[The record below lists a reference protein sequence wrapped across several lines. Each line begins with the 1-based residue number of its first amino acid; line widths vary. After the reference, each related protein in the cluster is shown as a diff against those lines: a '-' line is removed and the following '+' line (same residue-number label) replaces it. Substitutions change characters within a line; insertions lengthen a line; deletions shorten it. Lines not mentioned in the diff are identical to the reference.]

1 MERPP
6 SVATDPL
13 AHRHGQWL
21 RWLRL
26 LAGFTSAQLVIQLLG
41 FLSGILIVR
50 YLSKPDYA
58 WFTIANTLVATMGML
73 ADSGISGA
81 LSAVGGTVWQD
92 DARFGSLIRTALTLR
107 RRLAF
112 VAVLVVTPVFVWML
126 VKNHA
131 PAATIAVVVP
141 AALLALT
148 LQLTAGVLG
157 VVISLRQEIRRMQFM
172 GLAAALLRL
181 SLLAPA
187 CLIFLDVRVAV
198 IIGTVGM
205 ALQVWLLRRWVSKS
219 VAWHAPESA
228 DYRAQILTIV
238 KRQAPLTIFYC
249 LQSQII
255 IWLISIFGNA
265 QRVAE
270 IGALGRFAMI
280 FTLVSSVMNGIV
292 VPRFARCQ
300 DRSILRQRYWQ
311 VAAGFTLLAA
321 TLVALSAAFPR
332 PMLWVIGSQ
341 YANLENEV
349 WLMMLSAASSGL
361 FVALFSLTYSKGW
374 IVPAAISIPLEIVT
388 QLILILTFDISTV
401 RGVLLVGC
409 FGSVPLIVLNIIIA
423 HMEMRG
429 IPPPLDS
436 AAKAA

>member
-292 VPRFARCQ
+292 VPRYARCH
-300 DRSILRQRYWQ
+300 DRRVLKQRYWQ

-321 TLVALSAAFPR
+321 SLVALSAAFPR
-332 PMLWVIGSQ
+332 PLLWVIGSQ

-423 HMEMRG
+423 HLEMRKVS
-429 IPPPLDS
+429 PPLDP
-436 AAKAA
+436 A

>member
-13 AHRHGQWL
+13 AHQHQKWL
-21 RWLRL
+21 RWFRL

-107 RRLAF
+107 RRLALG
-112 VAVLVVTPVFVWML
+112 AVLIVTPVFVWML

-228 DYRAQILTIV
+228 DYRAQILIIV
-238 KRQAPLTIFYC
+238 RKQAPLTIFYC

-300 DRSILRQRYWQ
+300 DRSTLKRRYWQ

-332 PMLWVIGSQ
+332 PLLWVIGPQ

-374 IVPAAISIPLEIVT
+374 IVPATISIPMEIVT

-409 FGSVPLIVLNIIIA
+409 IGSVPLIVLNIIIA
-423 HMEMRG
+423 HLEMRKV
-429 IPPPLDS
+429 PFPLDPAS
-436 AAKAA
+436 EAA